1 MNNAL
6 FVGIDVSS
14 KNNVAYIMKP
24 DGDKHSLF
32 SIPNNRPGAEILVD
46 RIVEVLR
53 RLLLPNMPV
62 LHGHSTSQASLR
74 RKIPAL
80 LATAITTYA
89 TIFAKPPIL

>member
-24 DGDKHSLF
+24 DVDKHSLF

-46 RIVEVLR
+46 RIVDVLC
-53 RLLLPNMPV
+53 RLLLPNMLV
-62 LHGHSTSQASLR
+62 LHGHSTSQS
-74 RKIPAL
+74 
-80 LATAITTYA
+80 
-89 TIFAKPPIL
+89 